1 MLAKVMSWV
10 SRHILLA
17 LFMCL
22 FLLLSCGSSHK
33 AIKSDTE
40 VISKDSAS
48 ETVNIV
54 HESTTSLSELITTN
68 GSYVINF
75 RIYDTRKPPDSL
87 TGKPP
92 LLADGHVEGNFN
104 KKEDKQTVVADTTNV
119 KADKE
124 ATSIKHEKTKTEEVK
139 KKKESTLLKQIGFA
153 CIFNKKEDKQTVVA
167 DTTNV
172 KADKEATSIKHE
184 KTKTE
189 EVKKK
194 KESTLL
200 KQIGFACICATVL
213 LVVMLL
219 RQYFW
224 RNNMTIF
231 IIRL

>member
-1 MLAKVMSWV
+1 MISLMLAKVMSWV

-75 RIYDTRKPPDSL
+75 RIYGTRKPSDSPTRKVL
-87 TGKPP
+87 
-92 LLADGHVEGNFN
+92 LLADGHVEGDFSKNR
-104 KKEDKQTVVADTTNV
+104 KKETTTKDCTEV

-124 ATSIKHEKTKTEEVK
+124 TTSDIHEEKRS
-139 KKKESTLLKQIGFA
+139 ES
-153 CIFNKKEDKQTVVA
+153 
-167 DTTNV
+167 
-172 KADKEATSIKHE
+172 
-184 KTKTE
+184 
-189 EVKKK
+189 
-194 KESTLL
+194 
-200 KQIGFACICATVL
+200 
-213 LVVMLL
+213 
-219 RQYFW
+219 
-224 RNNMTIF
+224 
-231 IIRL
+231 

>member
-1 MLAKVMSWV
+1 MLAKVMNWV

-75 RIYDTRKPPDSL
+75 GFMIQESRPTV
-87 TGKPP
+87 GKPP

-153 CIFNKKEDKQTVVA
+153 CICV
-167 DTTNV
+167 
-172 KADKEATSIKHE
+172 
-184 KTKTE
+184 
-189 EVKKK
+189 
-194 KESTLL
+194 
-200 KQIGFACICATVL
+200 TVL

-224 RNNMTIF
+224 RN
-231 IIRL
+231 RQSSS

>member
-1 MLAKVMSWV
+1 MLAKVMNWV

-68 GSYVINF
+68 GNYVIDF

-92 LLADGHVEGNFN
+92 LLADGHVEGDFSKN
-104 KKEDKQTVVADTTNV
+104 KRKETAIKDSTEV

-124 ATSIKHEKTKTEEVK
+124 TTSTKHEETKTEGVK
-139 KKKESTLLKQIGFA
+139 DKKESTLLKQIGFA
-153 CIFNKKEDKQTVVA
+153 CVCV
-167 DTTNV
+167 
-172 KADKEATSIKHE
+172 
-184 KTKTE
+184 
-189 EVKKK
+189 
-194 KESTLL
+194 
-200 KQIGFACICATVL
+200 TVL
-213 LVVMLL
+213 IVVMLIVKH
-219 RQYFW
+219 W
-224 RNNMTIF
+224 RN
-231 IIRL
+231 RQSSS